1 MHVDFGRRNRFG
13 LPTNYWD
20 KHVRW
25 RLACRAID
33 MIIGDGNEDSKGS
46 YSAYDG
52 CSELWR
58 EHS

>member
-1 MHVDFGRRNRFG
+1 MARR
-13 LPTNYWD
+13 WD
-20 KHVRW
+20 KRASDGGWHVE
-25 RLACRAID
+25 LD
-33 MIIGDGNEDSKGS
+33 LDTTIGDGNEDSKGS